1 MTPGQRDKERRVKAR
16 AVIDARKKRRKAL
29 VEHLLKSV

>member
-1 MTPGQRDKERRVKAR
+1 MAPGQRDKERRVKAR